1 MLVVETKKVRKSY
14 DRQLVLDDVNF
25 EMYSG
30 KCYGL
35 LGPNGAGKSTFVS
48 ILLNLV
54 KADEGQIS
62 LFQEDIS
69 QIQAIRDKIGYVP
82 QEIAVYPDLTAFENV
97 KLFGMLYGL
106 KGKQLIERINDS
118 LQKVGLLEKARKFP
132 KHFSGG
138 MQRRLNIACALV
150 HQPQLII
157 LDEPTVGIDPQSRNM
172 ILETI
177 EQLKKQG
184 TSILYISHYMEEIE
198 KVCDYVYVMDQGKV
212 IEKGAVDRIIQ
223 KYRETLDEPV
233 TIWLQDSEIIYQ
245 IEWLREKEYSIVDG
259 KVGISVKEK
268 QLNEMLRLLAKE
280 EVVILEISR
289 EYVNLEVIFLYLT
302 GKALRDE

>member
-69 QIQAIRDKIGYVP
+69 QIQSISDKIGYVP

-106 KGKQLIERINDS
+106 KGNSELF
-118 LQKVGLLEKARKFP
+118 LE
-132 KHFSGG
+132 
-138 MQRRLNIACALV
+138 N
-150 HQPQLII
+150 
-157 LDEPTVGIDPQSRNM
+157 
-172 ILETI
+172 
-177 EQLKKQG
+177 
-184 TSILYISHYMEEIE
+184 
-198 KVCDYVYVMDQGKV
+198 
-212 IEKGAVDRIIQ
+212 
-223 KYRETLDEPV
+223 
-233 TIWLQDSEIIYQ
+233 Q
-245 IEWLREKEYSIVDG
+245 IT
-259 KVGISVKEK
+259 
-268 QLNEMLRLLAKE
+268 Q
-280 EVVILEISR
+280 
-289 EYVNLEVIFLYLT
+289 IFGVRTKL
-302 GKALRDE
+302 

>member
-1 MLVVETKKVRKSY
+1 
-14 DRQLVLDDVNF
+14 
-25 EMYSG
+25 MYSG

-69 QIQAIRDKIGYVP
+69 QIQAISDKIGYVP

-106 KGKQLIERINDS
+106 KGKQLIERVNDS
-118 LQKVGLLEKARKFP
+118 LQKVGLLEKAKKFP

-212 IEKGAVDRIIQ
+212 IEKGAVNRIIQ

-268 QLNEMLRLLAKE
+268 QLNEMLRLLSKE

>member
-1 MLVVETKKVRKSY
+1 MSKKLLTVLAATLGTCLAAFAEDIRVTGTVTDRAGVPVIGAVVQIPGGT
-14 DRQLVLDDVNF
+14 
-25 EMYSG
+25 SG
-30 KCYGL
+30 TMTDE
-35 LGPNGAGKSTFVS
+35 AGTYAIEVPSDGTLYVS
-48 ILLNLV
+48 IM
-54 KADEGQIS
+54 
-62 LFQEDIS
+62 
-69 QIQAIRDKIGYVP
+69 GYVP

-118 LQKVGLLEKARKFP
+118 LQKVGLLEKAKKFP

-184 TSILYISHYMEEIE
+184 TSILYISSLLSMFCAGLLIPFTF
-198 KVCDYVYVMDQGKV
+198 
-212 IEKGAVDRIIQ
+212 
-223 KYRETLDEPV
+223 TLSTHLSTP
-233 TIWLQDSEIIYQ
+233 
-245 IEWLREKEYSIVDG
+245 R
-259 KVGISVKEK
+259 
-268 QLNEMLRLLAKE
+268 LN
-280 EVVILEISR
+280 ICFS
-289 EYVNLEVIFLYLT
+289 
-302 GKALRDE
+302 

>member
-1 MLVVETKKVRKSY
+1 M
-14 DRQLVLDDVNF
+14 
-25 EMYSG
+25 
-30 KCYGL
+30 
-35 LGPNGAGKSTFVS
+35 
-48 ILLNLV
+48 
-54 KADEGQIS
+54 
-62 LFQEDIS
+62 
-69 QIQAIRDKIGYVP
+69 
-82 QEIAVYPDLTAFENV
+82 AVYESEA
-97 KLFGMLYGL
+97 KLELRM
-106 KGKQLIERINDS
+106 
-118 LQKVGLLEKARKFP
+118 A
-132 KHFSGG
+132 
-138 MQRRLNIACALV
+138 
-150 HQPQLII
+150 
-157 LDEPTVGIDPQSRNM
+157 
-172 ILETI
+172 

>member
-1 MLVVETKKVRKSY
+1 MRW
-14 DRQLVLDDVNF
+14 
-25 EMYSG
+25 
-30 KCYGL
+30 C
-35 LGPNGAGKSTFVS
+35 
-48 ILLNLV
+48 
-54 KADEGQIS
+54 
-62 LFQEDIS
+62 
-69 QIQAIRDKIGYVP
+69 
-82 QEIAVYPDLTAFENV
+82 
-97 KLFGMLYGL
+97 
-106 KGKQLIERINDS
+106 
-118 LQKVGLLEKARKFP
+118 
-132 KHFSGG
+132 
-138 MQRRLNIACALV
+138 
-150 HQPQLII
+150 II

-223 KYRETLDEPV
+223 KYRETLDEPM

>member
-1 MLVVETKKVRKSY
+1 
-14 DRQLVLDDVNF
+14 
-25 EMYSG
+25 
-30 KCYGL
+30 
-35 LGPNGAGKSTFVS
+35 
-48 ILLNLV
+48 
-54 KADEGQIS
+54 
-62 LFQEDIS
+62 
-69 QIQAIRDKIGYVP
+69 
-82 QEIAVYPDLTAFENV
+82 
-97 KLFGMLYGL
+97 
-106 KGKQLIERINDS
+106 
-118 LQKVGLLEKARKFP
+118 
-132 KHFSGG
+132 
-138 MQRRLNIACALV
+138 
-150 HQPQLII
+150 
-157 LDEPTVGIDPQSRNM
+157 M

-212 IEKGAVDRIIQ
+212 IEKGVVDRIIQ

>member
-1 MLVVETKKVRKSY
+1 
-14 DRQLVLDDVNF
+14 
-25 EMYSG
+25 
-30 KCYGL
+30 
-35 LGPNGAGKSTFVS
+35 
-48 ILLNLV
+48 
-54 KADEGQIS
+54 
-62 LFQEDIS
+62 
-69 QIQAIRDKIGYVP
+69 
-82 QEIAVYPDLTAFENV
+82 
-97 KLFGMLYGL
+97 
-106 KGKQLIERINDS
+106 
-118 LQKVGLLEKARKFP
+118 
-132 KHFSGG
+132 
-138 MQRRLNIACALV
+138 
-150 HQPQLII
+150 
-157 LDEPTVGIDPQSRNM
+157 
-172 ILETI
+172 
-177 EQLKKQG
+177 
-184 TSILYISHYMEEIE
+184 MEEIE